1 MKISERGIEA
11 IKRFESLH
19 DGDLKMIGLQPKMCP
34 AGYWTEGYGSLILD
48 NKGNK
53 IQGSIKKE
61 LAYKYAKIHNEK
73 EAEDALKRDLATR
86 ESMINSLQL
95 KLTQG
100 QFDALVDFCYNVG
113 FANLKAS
120 TLLQKI
126 KANIN
131 DESIKKEFLRWSFA
145 GGKQLKGLII
155 RRQTEAE
162 WFFN

>member
-1 MKISERGIEA
+1 MRVSERAITA

-19 DGDLKMIGLQPKMCP
+19 DGDLKAIGLQPKMCP
-34 AGYWTEGYGSLILD
+34 AGYWTEGYGSLVLD

-53 IQGSIKKE
+53 IQGINNKVF
-61 LAYKYAKIHNEK
+61 AYKYSKIHNEK
-73 EAEDALKRDLATR
+73 EAEEALNKDLLVR
-86 ESMINSLQL
+86 ENMVNSLQL
-95 KLTQG
+95 RLTQG

-120 TLLQKI
+120 TLLKKI
-126 KANIN
+126 RANIN
-131 DESIKKEFLRWSFA
+131 DESIKKEFLRWSYA

-155 RRQTEAE
+155 RRQQEAE